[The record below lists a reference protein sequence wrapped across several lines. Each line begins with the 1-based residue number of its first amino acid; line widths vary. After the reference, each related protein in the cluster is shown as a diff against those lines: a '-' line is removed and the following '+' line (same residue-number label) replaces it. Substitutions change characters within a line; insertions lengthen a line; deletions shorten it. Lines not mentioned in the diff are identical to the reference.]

1 MARNE
6 QTIRQ
11 HRILQLLEASRY
23 GKTLEELRDDL
34 VEGLGLDSLSIRT
47 VRRDCEALQAAGFDL
62 DTHSEGRGAAW
73 KLGPRMQRLPE
84 LAASATELLALS
96 MGRDLLTPLTGTPF
110 WQGIESLWQKMRTVL
125 PETVWEHFAKQRQTL
140 LVRGSLVKSYAEK
153 KGILSALNR
162 AISQH
167 RVVEAIYRSATYPDG
182 RRRRIEPLSLV
193 LYRNSLYLV
202 GTDVEDPRDQ
212 PPRHWKLER
221 FDAADATDE
230 YFKPREDFDPE
241 AHFAGCLGLFRAG
254 EPVDAEIRI
263 AADAARWVEENPW
276 HPGQEAKRQP
286 DGSLK
291 LTLRGVHPPE
301 LLPRVLALGVA
312 AEITAPPELRAA
324 ALAELKA
331 ALSRYEPAAS
341 ATE

>member
-11 HRILQLLEASRY
+11 HRILQILEASRY
-23 GKTLEELRDDL
+23 GRTLAELRDEI
-34 VEGLGLDSLSIRT
+34 VEGLGLDSLSERT
-47 VRRDCEALQAAGFDL
+47 VRRDCEALQAAGFDI
-62 DTHSEGRGAAW
+62 DSHADERGPVW

-96 MGRDLLTPLTGTPF
+96 MGRDLLTPLNGTPF

-125 PETVWEHFAKQRQTL
+125 PESVWEHFAKQRQTL

-153 KGILSALNR
+153 KGILSVLNR
-162 AISQH
+162 AIAQH
-167 RVVEAIYRSATYPDG
+167 RVVETIYRSATHPEG
-182 RRRRIEPLSLV
+182 KRRRIEPLSLV

-202 GTDVEDPRDQ
+202 ATDVEDPRDQ

-221 FDAADATDE
+221 FDAADVTDE
-230 YFKPREDFDPE
+230 YFTPREDFDPE

-276 HPGQEAKRQP
+276 HPRQEAKRRP
-286 DGSLK
+286 DGSL
-291 LTLRGVHPPE
+291 LLVLRGVHPPE
-301 LLPRVLALGVA
+301 LLPRVLALGAA
-312 AEITAPPELRAA
+312 AEIESPPELRAA
-324 ALAELKA
+324 AAAELRA
-331 ALSRYEPAAS
+331 ALARYPAPAP
-341 ATE
+341 AK